1 MKRGSTTHKLST
13 ARYRDAL
20 RLRVLAALGPGS
32 IRAHA
37 DEFQLNSETLRRW
50 LRGHS
55 TMPAWFVAV
64 VALRRGES
72 PEYLLLG
79 RRKGRNGRI
88 DDPGYIDE
96 ELLERLRAI
105 VDQVES
111 LWDVASVNGSIDG
124 GEAVSARRRSHASA
138 D

>member
-1 MKRGSTTHKLST
+1 MKRGSSAQKLRN

-37 DEFQLNSETLRRW
+37 DEFELNSETLRRW

-55 TMPAWFVAV
+55 TMPAWFVAA

-72 PEYLLLG
+72 PEYILLG
-79 RRKGRNGRI
+79 RRNGRTGRP
-88 DDPGYIDE
+88 DDPGYLDR

-105 VDQVES
+105 VEEVES
-111 LWDVASVNGSIDG
+111 LREVASVNGCPIGDG
-124 GEAVSARRRSHASA
+124 AGRRVHAGS